1 MNTETIIILISV
13 IIYGIVFFIQK
24 AQISKQNE
32 IFNKYE
38 KIFSIINIDEIE
50 KYIELQKKSI
60 TLSINNR
67 EVELKNNENFL
78 KQNLDQVES
87 ILDNSKTNLENS
99 SKISEDVKD
108 ILSRSKNFITKM
120 GELNMAEFSELH
132 SLIKNSI
139 EQENPVLWGKIE
151 PEMDS
156 VIKKYDVQKREALK
170 EMNLVSKSPI

>member
-50 KYIELQKKSI
+50 KYIELQKKSMA
-60 TLSINNR
+60 LSINNR
-67 EVELKNNENFL
+67 EAELTNNEKFL
-78 KQNLDQVES
+78 KENLDQVES
-87 ILDNSKTNLENS
+87 ILDGSKTNLENS
-99 SKISEDVKD
+99 SKISEEIKD
-108 ILSRSKNFITKM
+108 ILSNSQNFITKM
-120 GELNMAEFSELH
+120 GELNIAEFTELH

-139 EQENPVLWGKIE
+139 EKENPLLWKEIE
-151 PEMDS
+151 PEMDA
-156 VIKKYDVQKREALK
+156 VIKKYDVQKREAISLI
-170 EMNLVSKSPI
+170 SKSKK

>member
-50 KYIELQKKSI
+50 KYIELQKKSMA
-60 TLSINNR
+60 LSINNR
-67 EVELKNNENFL
+67 EAELTNNEKFL
-78 KQNLDQVES
+78 KENLDQVES
-87 ILDNSKTNLENS
+87 ILDGSKTNLENS
-99 SKISEDVKD
+99 SKISEEIKD
-108 ILSRSKNFITKM
+108 ILSNSQNFITKM
-120 GELNMAEFSELH
+120 GELNIAEFSELH

-139 EQENPVLWGKIE
+139 EKENPLLWKEIE
-151 PEMDS
+151 PEMNA
-156 VIKKYDVQKREALK
+156 VIKKYDVQKREAISLI
-170 EMNLVSKSPI
+170 SKAKK